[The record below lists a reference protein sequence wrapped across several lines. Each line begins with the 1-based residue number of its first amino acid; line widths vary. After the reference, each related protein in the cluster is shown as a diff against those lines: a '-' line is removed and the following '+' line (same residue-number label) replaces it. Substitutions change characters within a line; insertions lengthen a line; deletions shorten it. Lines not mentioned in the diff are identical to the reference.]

1 MARENVHENNMKP
14 ARQKTMLSGG
24 YFGSYTRMLCILQK
38 VDVCLKAYKL
48 LTASDGS
55 KSDR

>member
-1 MARENVHENNMKP
+1 MKL
-14 ARQKTMLSGG
+14 ARQKTVLSGG
-24 YFGSYTRMLCILQK
+24 YFGSYTRMLFILQK

-48 LTASDGS
+48 LTAFDGS